1 MIGGDLKIFQDEEI
15 VRRVIKAYSIKAFD
29 GDILNMIALTQPE
42 FIRMFRKFDPL
53 KKYIMS
59 RRDGSLNKLF
69 AIGKGQLVD
78 LYNFANF
85 KDEKGLEESDEEK
98 LLKVV
103 ERFEENDKKKPIYL
117 PSGKIMMV

>member
-29 GDILNMIALTQPE
+29 GDILNMIALIQPE
-42 FIRMFRKFDPL
+42 FVKMFRKFDPL

-69 AIGKGQLVD
+69 SIGKGQLID

-85 KDEKGLEESDEEK
+85 EDDTDLDELDEDALMEVVKANEEMDRK
-98 LLKVV
+98 KV
-103 ERFEENDKKKPIYL
+103 IYM
-117 PSGKIMMV
+117 PNGKIVRV